1 MSLQNKPGTWTGM
14 ILKNKNTGCVYRVD
28 YAIMSHV
35 QLSSVVGSRRL
46 FWDYRNVRKHFI
58 ETDNNQK
65 I

>member
-1 MSLQNKPGTWTGM
+1 M

-28 YAIMSHV
+28 YAILSHV